1 MRLRRQDRTDRGMTL
16 GELMIA
22 SSVLLVCLTS
32 LAGVLGMSV
41 NSSRMARA
49 RDEATNL
56 ANAKIE
62 YARSIAYD
70 RVGLH
75 YANGAYGDP
84 AGDIVTPETVGS
96 FTVVTEC
103 TWVRTDT
110 GRAAYKKL
118 VVHVSWQQ
126 PTPGEVALTTMIY
139 GKSDIVTSGDL
150 DVRLRY
156 RENADPV
163 VNGTVAILSSTN
175 SARSVLSD
183 SAGEAF
189 FGQVA
194 IGPASMT
201 VVPPAGWVV
210 DTSTIPSITIS
221 ADAVQTII
229 VFLQRPAQATIQVA
243 DTSGNPVAGA
253 SVSLRRADGTVLP
266 TVQTDASGNVLVTGL
281 LYSDYTATITKT
293 GYPAATAPFSVSADA
308 NQPVVPVTIS
318 PLLGVGIQACV
329 YDVNSTPI
337 AGATVTVRL
346 DGNSMPVQTGS
357 SGTNGTIS
365 FTGLVAGNYN
375 VTAEKSGLV
384 TQALSTHL
392 YDGDHETL
400 TFHMSPVVTPG
411 NMHIITLD
419 KNGHATSIRV
429 IVSGPNGYYRNDLYS
444 GSNGVLDLSSLVPG
458 SYRAQCYSK
467 PASVATVIVNAGQ
480 TAQVQISQT
489 R

>member
-1 MRLRRQDRTDRGMTL
+1 MTL
-16 GELMIA
+16 GEVMIA

-62 YARSIAYD
+62 YARSLAYD
-70 RVGLH
+70 EVGLH

-126 PTPGEVALTTMIY
+126 PIAGEIALTTMIY
-139 GKSDIVTSGDL
+139 GKSDMVTSGDL

-163 VNGTVAILSSTN
+163 VNATVAIVSSTN

-183 SAGEAF
+183 ASGEAF

-194 IGPASMT
+194 IGSASMT
-201 VVPPAGWVV
+201 VIPPAGWVV
-210 DTSTIPSITIS
+210 DTSSVPSVTIS
-221 ADAVQTII
+221 ADSVQTII
-229 VFLQRPAQATIQVA
+229 VFLQRPAQATVRVA
-243 DTSGNPVAGA
+243 DTSGNPVPGA
-253 SVSLRRADGTVLP
+253 DVSLRRADGTVLP
-266 TVQTDASGNVLVTGL
+266 TVLTNASGDAVFSSL
-281 LYSDYTATITKT
+281 LYADYTATISKT
-293 GYPAATAPFSVSADA
+293 GYPSATAPFSVSAEVGD
-308 NQPVVPVTIS
+308 PIVPVTIS
-318 PLLGVGIQACV
+318 PLLGVGIQVCV
-329 YDVNSTPI
+329 YDANSTPI
-337 AGATVTVRL
+337 AAATVTVRL
-346 DGNSMPVQTGS
+346 DGSSTPVQTGS
-357 SGTNGTIS
+357 SGTNGEIS

-375 VTAEKSGLV
+375 VTVEKSGLA
-384 TQALSTHL
+384 TQVLTTHL
-392 YDGDHETL
+392 YDGDHDTL
-400 TFHMSPVVTPG
+400 TFHMSQVVSTG
-411 NMHIITLD
+411 NMHVVTLD

-444 GSNGVLDLSSLVPG
+444 NGDGVLDLQSLVPG
-458 SYRAQCYSK
+458 SYQVQCYTK
-467 PASVATVIVNAGQ
+467 PASVATAIVNAGQ
-480 TAQVQISQT
+480 TAQVQISQ
-489 R
+489 RR